1 MSWKWQAGWPT
12 GENMSNEFVTN
23 RTFIPVN
30 YIVTTLDRLH
40 TWMPSYTDWAKF
52 ISEDAS
58 SEVWYSF
65 YHSVCIWK
73 SILTGRGRCIHLYFD
88 FCVLNRVIGHP
99 ITMNTL
105 SYAINFWS
113 KGTIKALFLRHEGYL
128 GAVGA
133 FMKHRS
139 SRRNSRSFT
148 LTEQLAQKLADPD
161 TADLEVTL
169 AQDTL
174 DVVADEESD

>member
-1 MSWKWQAGWPT
+1 
-12 GENMSNEFVTN
+12 
-23 RTFIPVN
+23 
-30 YIVTTLDRLH
+30 
-40 TWMPSYTDWAKF
+40 
-52 ISEDAS
+52 
-58 SEVWYSF
+58 
-65 YHSVCIWK
+65 
-73 SILTGRGRCIHLYFD
+73 
-88 FCVLNRVIGHP
+88 
-99 ITMNTL
+99 MNTL

-113 KGTIKALFLRHEGYL
+113 KGAIKALFLRHEGYL

-161 TADLEVTL
+161 MADLEVTL

>member
-1 MSWKWQAGWPT
+1 
-12 GENMSNEFVTN
+12 
-23 RTFIPVN
+23 
-30 YIVTTLDRLH
+30 
-40 TWMPSYTDWAKF
+40 
-52 ISEDAS
+52 
-58 SEVWYSF
+58 
-65 YHSVCIWK
+65 
-73 SILTGRGRCIHLYFD
+73 
-88 FCVLNRVIGHP
+88 
-99 ITMNTL
+99 MNTL

-113 KGTIKALFLRHEGYL
+113 KGSIKALFLRHEGYI

-148 LTEQLAQKLADPD
+148 LTEQLAQKLAAIEN
-161 TADLEVTL
+161 ADLEDTL

>member
-1 MSWKWQAGWPT
+1 
-12 GENMSNEFVTN
+12 
-23 RTFIPVN
+23 
-30 YIVTTLDRLH
+30 
-40 TWMPSYTDWAKF
+40 
-52 ISEDAS
+52 
-58 SEVWYSF
+58 
-65 YHSVCIWK
+65 
-73 SILTGRGRCIHLYFD
+73 
-88 FCVLNRVIGHP
+88 
-99 ITMNTL
+99 MNTL

-161 TADLEVTL
+161 MADLEVTL

>member
-1 MSWKWQAGWPT
+1 
-12 GENMSNEFVTN
+12 
-23 RTFIPVN
+23 
-30 YIVTTLDRLH
+30 
-40 TWMPSYTDWAKF
+40 
-52 ISEDAS
+52 
-58 SEVWYSF
+58 
-65 YHSVCIWK
+65 
-73 SILTGRGRCIHLYFD
+73 
-88 FCVLNRVIGHP
+88 
-99 ITMNTL
+99 MNTL

-148 LTEQLAQKLADPD
+148 LSEQVAQKLADPD
-161 TADLEVTL
+161 MADLEVTL